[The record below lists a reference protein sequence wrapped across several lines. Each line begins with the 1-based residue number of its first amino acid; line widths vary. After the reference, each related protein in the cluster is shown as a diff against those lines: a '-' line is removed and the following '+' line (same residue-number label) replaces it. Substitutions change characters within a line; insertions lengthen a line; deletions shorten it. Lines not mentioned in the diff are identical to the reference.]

1 MSFAWEAYLIVAE
14 SLLEIRTPSL
24 PTAAE
29 REMIE
34 EAHCRI
40 AISRA
45 YYAAYCAAR
54 NYARDVEGLPLRGGG
69 EDHGAVIRHYARGTR
84 MHRAIALALR
94 RLRDAR
100 NQADYDDHISQDL
113 RAMAESAILDGREVL
128 EALDRLKR

>member
-1 MSFAWEAYLIVAE
+1 MSFVWETYLIVAE
-14 SLLEIRTPSL
+14 ILLGIRTPSF

-29 REMIE
+29 RAMVE

-54 NYARDVEGLPLRGGG
+54 NYSRDVESLPLRGGG
-69 EDHGAVIRHYARGTR
+69 EDHGAVIRHYARRTR
-84 MHRAIALALR
+84 RHRVIAVALR

-100 NQADYDDHISQDL
+100 NQADYDDTISQNL
-113 RAMAESAILDGREVL
+113 RAMAEEAILDAHEVL
-128 EALDRLKR
+128 ETLRRLQP